1 MDQGETTAES
11 LTSRAYAQL
20 RQDIIEGTLP
30 PGAKLKIQELTKAYN
45 TGASPIREALS
56 HLASDR
62 LVNRIEGRGFRVT
75 HVSREEFL
83 DLLRVRLW
91 VEGRAL
97 AESIARADPAWEDQ
111 VLSTNFRLAQAARS
125 TREDRFEANDDW
137 ERKHKLFHMAL
148 VGGCGSPIALRIC
161 DQLYDQNIRYR
172 KIAGAYA
179 YPGRNVNDEH
189 DAIAKA
195 ALARDTERAVALLSE
210 HYSATAD
217 YVRDRLPSQAQGQL

>member
-1 MDQGETTAES
+1 MVQVDSAAES
-11 LTSRAYAQL
+11 LTRRAYAQL

-30 PGAKLKIQELTKAYN
+30 PGLKLKIQELTKAYN

-62 LVNRIEGRGFRVT
+62 LVNRIEGRGFRVSR
-75 HVSREEFL
+75 VSREEFL

-97 AESIARADPAWEDQ
+97 AESIAIADPAWEDA
-111 VLSTNFRLAQAARS
+111 VLSTNFRLGQSARS
-125 TREDRFEANDDW
+125 TRADSFEPNVEW
-137 ERKHKLFHMAL
+137 EEKHKLFHMAL
-148 VGGCGSPIALRIC
+148 IQGCQSPIAIRIC

-172 KIAGAYA
+172 NIAGPFA
-179 YPGRNVNDEH
+179 YPGRNVGDEH

-195 ALARDTERAVALLSE
+195 ALARDTDNAVRLLHE
-210 HYSATAD
+210 HYASTAN
-217 YVRDRLPSQAQGQL
+217 YVRDRLPPAE